1 MKYEIEFYEEG
12 SKVKFICFIT
22 FYKFY
27 ATVAHFN
34 EQFNKS
40 RYIWEL
46 VREDMQRTQQ
56 NDKIL
61 EIVRQAMNNTVC
73 TNTNVNNF
81 NEDKNVDNF
90 NKNSRKKSVKNLLQP

>member
-1 MKYEIEFYEEG
+1 MSKPKTTKNVCLSIPKGYEKE
-12 SKVKFICFIT
+12 
-22 FYKFY
+22 
-27 ATVAHFN
+27 VAHFN
-34 EQFNKS
+34 EQPNKS

-81 NEDKNVDNF
+81 NEDKNVNNF